1 MKKDFL
7 ELTPVQYSPS
17 ATKILRFK
25 FPAGKRC
32 FRLHW
37 HDRMELLRIRS
48 GKLRIEISGET
59 QTATKGGLIIIPP
72 QALHS
77 AIAFGEDVDYDVL
90 MFDIRSFYNDTDI
103 CKSILP
109 AVFDGRAD
117 FRKVVYA
124 PDAVRCMDT
133 ICYNSDETF
142 GTIADIYRLLGILFR
157 EALMQIRT
165 QPKNAVIREMIKYLE
180 EHSTE
185 EVTVCELSRLF
196 GYSSPHLCRK
206 FKDATGASPM
216 KYLMMYRLESAC
228 KKIVAEDRSI
238 SDIALEYGFSD
249 SNYFARCFKKHFG
262 MPPLKYRK
270 THCK

>member
-17 ATKILRFK
+17 ATKILRLK
-25 FPAGKRC
+25 FPAGKSC

-37 HDRMELLRIRS
+37 HDRMELLHIRS
-48 GKLRIEISGET
+48 GKLRIEIGGET
-59 QTATKGGLIIIPP
+59 ETATKGGLIIIPP
-72 QALHS
+72 KALHS
-77 AIAFGEDVDYDVL
+77 AIAVDEDADYDVL

-103 CKSILP
+103 CKNILP
-109 AVFDGRAD
+109 SVFDERAD
-117 FRKVVYA
+117 FRKVIYDT
-124 PDAVRCMDT
+124 DAVNCMNS

-142 GTIADIYRLLGILFR
+142 GTIADLYKLFGILI
-157 EALMQIRT
+157 EKALVQIRT
-165 QPKNAVIREMIKYLE
+165 QPKNAIIRKMIEYLE

-185 EVTVCELSRLF
+185 EVTVSELSSLF
-196 GYSSPHLCRK
+196 GYSVPHFCRK
-206 FKDATGASPM
+206 FKDATGTSPM

-228 KKIVAEDRSI
+228 KKIVTEDRSI

-262 MPPLKYRK
+262 IPPVKYRK
-270 THCK
+270 THC